1 MTFPDAIIFLL
12 LMLLLMLVFLEG
24 FNAFIVLLMN
34 RNSTA
39 KKIVI
44 SLLRRLAISKNF
56 KKDLIQ
62 LEEEDEL

>member
-1 MTFPDAIIFLL
+1 MIG
-12 LMLLLMLVFLEG
+12 FLEG
-24 FNAFIVLLMN
+24 FNAIIVLLMN

>member
-12 LMLLLMLVFLEG
+12 LMLLLMLGFLEG

-34 RNSTA
+34 KNSTV

-44 SLLRRLAISKNF
+44 SLLRRLAISKDF